1 MIKSHEKVCKN
12 KNILEI
18 VFPSSK
24 NNILEFNQYKKL
36 DKMLYIIYTNI
47 ESLIKK
53 IERSA
58 NNLEKTS
65 TTKVGKHIPGGYSM
79 PTIWALD
86 HIENTHSLY
95 CREDGMKKFCRS
107 LREHA
112 SSALDFKKKK
122 NCRHLQKNS

>member
-12 KNILEI
+12 ENILEI

-53 IERSA
+53 IERKICKQSRKDLNNKSRKAYSWRIFNA
-58 NNLEKTS
+58 NYL
-65 TTKVGKHIPGGYSM
+65 GI
-79 PTIWALD
+79 
-86 HIENTHSLY
+86 
-95 CREDGMKKFCRS
+95 
-107 LREHA
+107 
-112 SSALDFKKKK
+112 
-122 NCRHLQKNS
+122 

>member
-24 NNILEFNQYKKL
+24 NNILEFNQYKRL

-79 PTIWALD
+79 PTIGAFD

-122 NCRHLQKNS
+122 KLSSLTKK